1 MRATRPPGV
10 RCVDVEGDAEMP
22 RRCVDLSGEYLG
34 EENPSRPSLLI
45 STQRLGALGST
56 SPSVRL
62 MYRPTHVSP
71 PGNPPRGT
79 CPSPAPQTSPPAP
92 PRASRPPAPPPP
104 AASPRSRAPPAPPSG
119 GAPPP

>member
-45 STQRLGALGST
+45 STQRLGALAST

-71 PGNPPRGT
+71 PGNPPRDT
-79 CPSPAPQTSPPAP
+79 CPSPAPQMSPPSPQRASRLQASPHRAATRRSPSPPAP
-92 PRASRPPAPPPP
+92 PS
-104 AASPRSRAPPAPPSG
+104 
-119 GAPPP
+119 